1 MNARRNTP
9 FLSLEGLNILI
20 VEDEAAVSFLVEDM
34 LQDLGCTAI
43 WHASNVKEA
52 LDILD
57 RDRRPDCAVLDVNLR
72 DELAYPVAE
81 KLDQMEIPFIFAT
94 GYGRKGV
101 PSDWMIKPVV
111 QKPFDADALRDALN
125 VVLTRDSRKRESEL
139 SPRSDGEGGARS

>member
-9 FLSLEGLNILI
+9 FISLEGLKILI

-34 LQDLGCTAI
+34 LQDLGCTLV

-52 LDILD
+52 LGILAEH
-57 RDRRPDCAVLDVNLR
+57 RPDAAVLDVNLR

-81 KLDQMEIPFIFAT
+81 RLDEMEVPFIFAT
-94 GYGRKGV
+94 GYGRKGI

-125 VVLTRDSRKRESEL
+125 IVLSRRNAAAHSSESKNKK
-139 SPRSDGEGGARS
+139 DQIG